1 MPVPLSI
8 WPTPQWNRNLQIIQA
23 THSQDYI
30 GRSFHGNSYVIAD
43 MKALTA
49 KDNRPTD
56 PDPHPPYVKLSAMDL
71 GSDVMDLGSD
81 SSVTAMRLRRYGPG
95 QYQSE

>member
-1 MPVPLSI
+1 
-8 WPTPQWNRNLQIIQA
+8 
-23 THSQDYI
+23 
-30 GRSFHGNSYVIAD
+30 

-56 PDPHPPYVKLSAMDL
+56 PDPVNISYVKFSAMDL

-81 SSVTAMRLRRYGPG
+81 VMDLGSDSSLTAMRLRLRRYGPG
-95 QYQSE
+95 QYQSV

>member
-1 MPVPLSI
+1 MEPAR
-8 WPTPQWNRNLQIIQA
+8 TARYLQIIQT
-23 THSQDYI
+23 THSQYYI
-30 GRSFHGNSYVIAD
+30 GQSVHGNSYIIAD

-56 PDPHPPYVKLSAMDL
+56 PDPVNISYAKLSAMDL

-81 SSVTAMRLRRYGPG
+81 SCSYCRY
-95 QYQSE
+95 Y

>member
-1 MPVPLSI
+1 
-8 WPTPQWNRNLQIIQA
+8 
-23 THSQDYI
+23 
-30 GRSFHGNSYVIAD
+30 

-56 PDPHPPYVKLSAMDL
+56 PDPVNICYVKLSAMDL

-81 SSVTAMRLRRYGPG
+81 SSVTAVRLRRSGSLPILVVCVEGASG
-95 QYQSE
+95 QRLE